1 MRLERQRAW
10 RGGGGR
16 ARTVEIPRV
25 TVPTNLRTEIV
36 WADMVNS
43 LSWAAAALI
52 VVQMESF
59 GVVNS

>member
-1 MRLERQRAW
+1 MRLELQRAW

-43 LSWAAAALI
+43 LSRAAAALI